1 MRHIPAPKHGYHERT
16 QHFRLHLTLM
26 TLTLPVITGLGALV
40 GRACGANA
48 FWEEMSSGKA
58 QFSFQE
64 GLAVDPVLVGKVQ
77 IDVATLLQPEVL
89 ARAARCVH
97 LGLIAAREALDQAGL
112 PGDTSDHRI
121 GICLGSGL
129 GGLDFHEEMIAKA
142 LQEGMRAIHPFTV
155 PKVMPSALGSWIAQQ
170 TGITGPNLCI
180 STACS
185 SSANALAEGFWK
197 IATGQ
202 WDMALVGGAEAP
214 LSPFNYHAYKQ
225 LKVISAQSDPLQPGK
240 AFHPRRDGFILAEG
254 AGFLL
259 LESLESARR
268 RGAPVLARLSGVAQN
283 SGAYHPVAPKP
294 DASDIIAVMHE
305 ALACA
310 GLAAEE
316 IDALCAHG
324 TGTLKNDEVEY
335 LGMHSVFGED
345 LGGKLVMAPKNQIG
359 HSLGACGILESILC
373 VQALMKQ
380 QLPQAFQLQEGMIA
394 TESANRQAPLRA
406 ILKNSFGFGS
416 NNVSLVF
423 SRHQG

>member
-1 MRHIPAPKHGYHERT
+1 MVT
-16 QHFRLHLTLM
+16 F
-26 TLTLPVITGLGALV
+26 PVITGLGALV
-40 GRACGANA
+40 GRACGVDA
-48 FWEEMSSGKA
+48 FWDEMSSGKA
-58 QFSFQE
+58 QFSFQD
-64 GLAVDPVLVGKVQ
+64 GFAIDPVLVGKVH
-77 IDVATLLQPEVL
+77 IDVAKRLPPEIL
-89 ARAARCVH
+89 ARSARCVH
-97 LGLIAAREALDQAGL
+97 LGIIAAREALDQAGL
-112 PGDTSDHRI
+112 SGDTSDYRI

-202 WDMALVGGAEAP
+202 WDIALVGGAEAP

-225 LKVISAQSDPLQPGK
+225 LKVLSAQRDPLQPGRS
-240 AFHPRRDGFILAEG
+240 FHPERDGFILAEG
-254 AGFLL
+254 AGFLI
-259 LESLESARR
+259 LESPESARR
-268 RGAPVLARLSGVAQN
+268 RGAPILAKLSGVAQN

-294 DASDIIAVMHE
+294 DASDIIAVMHK

-310 GLAAEE
+310 GIEAKD
-316 IDALCAHG
+316 IDAICAHG

-335 LGMHSVFGED
+335 LGMHSVFGKE
-345 LGGKLVMAPKNQIG
+345 LGGKLVVAPKNQIG

-380 QLPQAFQLQEGMIA
+380 QLPQAFHLQEGMTA
-394 TESANRQAPLRA
+394 TESANQHAPLRN

-416 NNVSLVF
+416 NNVSLLF
-423 SRHQG
+423 SRHQD